1 MTGAKVF
8 LTNGEPVARAYAIV
22 RVPSPIA
29 APLVELSRVEILDPR
44 RTATLRS
51 DRPRGP
57 GPRDPRQKAWQG
69 QKRPGVELPDGRP
82 IMKTQRIFVDPE
94 LIDQWD
100 QEERNSKAAGTR

>member
-57 GPRDPRQKAWQG
+57 GPRDPKQNAWPG
-69 QKRPGVELPDGRP
+69 LKRPGVELPDGRP
-82 IMKTQRIFVDPE
+82 ILKTQRIFVDPE
-94 LIDQWD
+94 LIEQWQ